1 MRSYRSKLTGA
12 CYGNGHGIG
21 GWEGIVL
28 VVGMVWQGH
37 GDLVVIILQ
46 KLADPTFQ

>member
-1 MRSYRSKLTGA
+1 MAMAMALVV
-12 CYGNGHGIG
+12 
-21 GWEGIVL
+21 WEGIVL